1 VTAAGRFEAH
11 VAVDERGFSYPFLVT
26 ATSRNPA
33 ETSGPEGRGTLDPA
47 TDARTD
53 RIGYGDTQETVTA

>member
-11 VAVDERGFSYPFLVT
+11 VAVDGREFSYPFLVT
-26 ATSRNPA
+26 ATCRTPA
-33 ETSGPEGRGTLDPA
+33 ETFGLEEKGTLDPA

-53 RIGYGDTQETVTA
+53 RIGYGHTQETVTA